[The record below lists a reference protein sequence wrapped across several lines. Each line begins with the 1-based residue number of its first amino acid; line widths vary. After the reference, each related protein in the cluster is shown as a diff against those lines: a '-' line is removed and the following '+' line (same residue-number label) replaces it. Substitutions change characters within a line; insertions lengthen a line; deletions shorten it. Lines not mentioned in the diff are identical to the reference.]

1 MSVKYS
7 SGPLGEGKG
16 GSRYIIFR
24 ELYNPCDGAMN
35 WGQQG
40 PRTWIWQGRSGA
52 QGKENGKRP
61 SSRRIGGVEVRMPGS
76 HHSPVAV

>member
-40 PRTWIWQGRSGA
+40 PQTWW
-52 QGKENGKRP
+52 NGKAGLVP
-61 SSRRIGGVEVRMPGS
+61 KQGEWEEAFPQKGQGLAVRVPGS
-76 HHSPVAV
+76 HRSPIAV